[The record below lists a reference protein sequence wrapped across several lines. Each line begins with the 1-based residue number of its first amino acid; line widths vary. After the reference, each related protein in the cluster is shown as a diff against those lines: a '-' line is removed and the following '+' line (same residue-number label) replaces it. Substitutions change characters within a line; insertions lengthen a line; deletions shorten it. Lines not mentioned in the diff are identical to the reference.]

1 MTEHAICSWEEKKI
15 MEENENEENKSR
27 DDSMDQKERDQDSS
41 DGIIL
46 WHVIT
51 NTC

>member
-46 WHVIT
+46 
-51 NTC
+51 